1 VSVLDARGQAA
12 VASLLV
18 VEGEVVVEVDIL
30 GGLDDL
36 W

>member
-1 VSVLDARGQAA
+1 VSVLGARGQAA

-18 VEGEVVVEVDIL
+18 VVGVDIL